1 MELETHASEL
11 VPTQFYPSELGFL
24 GLYGAEGTPWT
35 GDCSFFLSQEFG
47 RVSIVRLLA
56 TDGYPQTGKG
66 MCNPHPHHHRILL
79 SSTQSVVNGTANKRK
94 DLIA

>member
-1 MELETHASEL
+1 MLANWCRLSFIRVNL
-11 VPTQFYPSELGFL
+11 DSWAYMVPKAHHRQEFVF
-24 GLYGAEGTPWT
+24 
-35 GDCSFFLSQEFG
+35 FFLLSQVWG